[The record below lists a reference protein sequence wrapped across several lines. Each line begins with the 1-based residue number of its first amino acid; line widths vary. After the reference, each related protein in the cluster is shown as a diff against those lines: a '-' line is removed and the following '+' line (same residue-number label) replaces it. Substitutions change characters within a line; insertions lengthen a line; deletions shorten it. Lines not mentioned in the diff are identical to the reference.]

1 MRALRDQKETRDAMR
16 LGDDDDDDDDVGL
29 AATGL
34 PDYGFVALG
43 FVHFEKFPKV

>member
-16 LGDDDDDDDDVGL
+16 LGDDDDDVGL